1 MDPLYVALI
10 VLISLFVL
18 AMAYV
23 EYVQPNGSRKQ
34 ATAALIAPIAPI
46 APVTPQPPTSSFVV
60 SRPMETVR
68 PEDLL
73 LKSFTPSYT
82 SNNHVKKITD
92 SVISDEDKQKHGEW
106 HKSLK
111 SLPTPE
117 IRDNLDET
125 MGNNV
130 HFLGTKHP
138 NQYRPPPN
146 RFNSLQV
153 TEEDHSIYSRG

>member
-1 MDPLYVALI
+1 MT
-10 VLISLFVL
+10 
-18 AMAYV
+18 YV

-34 ATAALIAPIAPI
+34 ATAALIAPITQSVSTAPN
-46 APVTPQPPTSSFVV
+46 TPSPPTSSFVV
-60 SRPMETVR
+60 SKQVDVTR

-82 SNNHVKKITD
+82 SDDHVKKITD
-92 SVISDEDKQKHGEW
+92 SVISVEDKQKHGEW

-138 NQYRPPPN
+138 NQYRPPPT
-146 RFNSLQV
+146 RFNSLQI